1 MNVFLAHV
9 AFCNLD
15 LVELFNVGIFGFFLL
30 ILAFDAHGELALVAL
45 HQLGNPM
52 DEALIRKYL
61 LRDKSMGFEE
71 EMQDLP
77 DVLVVDRLL
86 KVRPLTI
93 FNAHLSTIFG
103 LGVMYE

>member
-1 MNVFLAHV
+1 
-9 AFCNLD
+9 
-15 LVELFNVGIFGFFLL
+15 
-30 ILAFDAHGELALVAL
+30 
-45 HQLGNPM
+45 
-52 DEALIRKYL
+52 
-61 LRDKSMGFEE
+61 MGFEE